1 MTKPY
6 FVIDNNI
13 LISRLLLPNS
23 IPAQAVRIALEKGI
37 LLVSE
42 ETLQELANVFE
53 RRKFDKYVSVE
64 ERKEFIRKLDIIA
77 QKVEI
82 IKNIKVCRDCKDD
95 KFIELAVNGKAS
107 LIITGDE
114 DLLIINNF
122 EGIEILTP
130 KEFVTNF
137 S

>member
-1 MTKPY
+1 M
-6 FVIDNNI
+6 
-13 LISRLLLPNS
+13 
-23 IPAQAVRIALEKGI
+23 
-37 LLVSE
+37 
-42 ETLQELANVFE
+42 
-53 RRKFDKYVSVE
+53 
-64 ERKEFIRKLDIIA
+64 DIIA